1 MAQLNGAQKAK
12 ANLDSF
18 IIWQAS
24 MTDEGFSQIV
34 FRGCL
39 NRGEIAKACGFGK
52 SALNQNPQIKSALQA
67 LEDDLR
73 TRNILPQLTE
83 KAEVTKADPKQYD
96 KTASKR
102 IREAKRV
109 AELEQNVLEL
119 EARLKRFEELSEVL
133 LEMGIDV

>member
-1 MAQLNGAQKAK
+1 MANGQQKATE
-12 ANLDSF
+12 NLSSF
-18 IIWQAS
+18 IIWQAT
-24 MTDEGFSQIV
+24 MTDDGFRQIV
-34 FRGCL
+34 FRGGL
-39 NRGEIAKACGFGK
+39 NRGEIAKVCGFGK

-73 TRNILPQLTE
+73 ARNVLPQLSE
-83 KAEVTKADPKQYD
+83 KAKITKAEPKQYD
-96 KTASKR
+96 KTASQR

-109 AELEQNVLEL
+109 AELEQKVLEL